1 MKIKNF
7 SKREYNEFKELRVD
21 TINTE
26 ALLFLIPSKDRWN
39 KSYKLFKDFYINE
52 GTTFSNKLATIN
64 TLHDYKEDINIDE
77 LVIPDEL
84 CSIDYNIQGYLMDFI
99 RSNNLSRVLLNNKI
113 TLEEKINY
121 LKQIGN
127 LLNKLKS
134 LRKNNELKDFYLCD
148 LHEDNIV
155 VDCDGII
162 RVVDLDSCKIGGNLP
177 SPSKYLVN
185 LRRKSIIND
194 KYKFDNYCDDLI
206 APNEETDNYCYS
218 IILLNF
224 LYQDNICKLSLDEF
238 YNYIDYLNSIGIDN
252 NLINIFYN
260 LYTNKSNENPVEY
273 LDSLDNNCYK
283 AMKKI
288 YEYKKGK

>member
-7 SKREYNEFKELRVD
+7 SKREYNEFKELHID

-26 ALLFLIPSKDRWN
+26 AILYLIPSKDRWY
-39 KSYKLFKDFYINE
+39 KSYKLFKDFHINE

-64 TLHDYKEDINIDE
+64 TLHDYKKDINVDE

-99 RSNNLSRVLLNNKI
+99 RSNNLSKVLINKKV
-113 TLEEKINY
+113 TLEEKIHY

-127 LLNKLKS
+127 LLNKLKL
-134 LRKNNELKDFYLCD
+134 LRKNNNFKDFYLCD

-155 VDCDGII
+155 VDCDGKI
-162 RVVDLDSCKIGGNLP
+162 RIVDLDSCKIGGNLP

-185 LRRKSIIND
+185 LRRKNIVND

-206 APNEETDNYCYS
+206 APNEETDNYCYN

-224 LYQDNICKLSLDEF
+224 LYQDNICKLNLDEF
-238 YNYIDYLNSIGIDN
+238 YNYLDYLSRIGIDK
-252 NLINIFYN
+252 NLINVFYN
-260 LYTNKSNENPVEY
+260 LYTNKSNENPVDY
-273 LDSLDNNCYK
+273 LDYLDDNCYK

>member
-1 MKIKNF
+1 MKVKNF

-84 CSIDYNIQGYLMDFI
+84 CSIDYNIQGYLMNFI
-99 RSNNLSRVLLNNKI
+99 RSNNLSRVLINNKI
-113 TLEEKINY
+113 TLKEKINY
-121 LKQIGN
+121 LRQIGN

-177 SPSKYLVN
+177 SPSKYLAN
-185 LRRKSIIND
+185 LRRKNIIND